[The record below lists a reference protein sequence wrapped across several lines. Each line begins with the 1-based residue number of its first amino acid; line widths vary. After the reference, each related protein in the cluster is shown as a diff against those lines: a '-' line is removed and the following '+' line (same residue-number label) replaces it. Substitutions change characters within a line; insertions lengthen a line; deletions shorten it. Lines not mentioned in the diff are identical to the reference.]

1 MVFGLITNI
10 TVKLS
15 QAFLEGKASPLLVL
29 LPHMLVGME
38 LLCVIQLQ
46 CIYTGV
52 GCNLV
57 CGYFVTS

>member
-1 MVFGLITNI
+1 LITNI

-38 LLCVIQLQ
+38 LLCVIQL
-46 CIYTGV
+46 
-52 GCNLV
+52 
-57 CGYFVTS
+57 